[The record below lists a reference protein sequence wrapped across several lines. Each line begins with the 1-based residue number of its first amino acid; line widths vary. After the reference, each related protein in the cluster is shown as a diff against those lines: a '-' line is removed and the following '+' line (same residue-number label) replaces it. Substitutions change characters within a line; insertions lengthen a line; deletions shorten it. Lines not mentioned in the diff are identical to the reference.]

1 MSILKTIIFNPQFA
15 SQFLKPKGL
24 IGICV
29 SRVMKDNNFF
39 VYPGIEQYANFQNDN
54 KILEIGFGP
63 GIGIN
68 YYLNK
73 YDFTIDGIDFSR
85 LMVNEAKKRNRKFI
99 TKGCLK
105 LIYDDFIE
113 HIFEDKYDRIIFAN
127 TIYFW
132 EDLLLVF
139 SKINKLLSANGQLI
153 FYMSNKQLLDK
164 NKVANNPLF
173 IKYTVEYVHEIIQK
187 ANFKNIIINSI
198 INSNNE
204 YLVVSADK

>member
-85 LMVNEAKKRNRKFI
+85 LMVNEAKKRNRK
-99 TKGCLK
+99 
-105 LIYDDFIE
+105 Y
-113 HIFEDKYDRIIFAN
+113 
-127 TIYFW
+127 
-132 EDLLLVF
+132 
-139 SKINKLLSANGQLI
+139 SKR
-153 FYMSNKQLLDK
+153 
-164 NKVANNPLF
+164 VA
-173 IKYTVEYVHEIIQK
+173 
-187 ANFKNIIINSI
+187 
-198 INSNNE
+198 
-204 YLVVSADK
+204 